1 MAVRQVGCDQQHFG
15 YSQKA
20 RAALDWRARSCVEK
34 ETAMSNGGGGRSAG
48 VGVWGFGSMLAIT
61 LSWSAHHSILWMIV
75 HGIFS
80 WFYVA
85 YYAWMR

>member
-1 MAVRQVGCDQQHFG
+1 
-15 YSQKA
+15 
-20 RAALDWRARSCVEK
+20 
-34 ETAMSNGGGGRSAG
+34 MSNGGGGRSAG

-80 WFYVA
+80 WFYVI
-85 YYAWMR
+85 YFAWVNELRCQMTTPTEPRRPTGLPIRPRVRCPQ

>member
-1 MAVRQVGCDQQHFG
+1 VTRENFSSAVIPCATFPLIRLNWLHTI
-15 YSQKA
+15 S
-20 RAALDWRARSCVEK
+20 RARR
-34 ETAMSNGGGGRSAG
+34 TPMSDGGGGRSAG

-61 LSWSAHHSILWMIV
+61 LSWSIHHSILWMIV

-85 YYAWMR
+85 YYAWMK